1 MSESLVTRDPTV
13 DRRGQKTS
21 PRFWEYF
28 IFFSVFDPNK
38 KWRSQF
44 FFASFSAK
52 LSRVKRGWW
61 RIGILLGQTER
72 LPAWVFC
79 GFWGLILVDSSG
91 NWFYDF
97 ASSAGEMELP
107 KSPAA
112 GAIGFRC
119 QRTAVTSTDT
129 AEFVSSTPRT
139 SQNGSSIMGRAIP
152 AKGRSQLKS
161 LCLDEMMPARW

>member
-1 MSESLVTRDPTV
+1 MVSYGGKSGKIE
-13 DRRGQKTS
+13 GKTIS
-21 PRFWEYF
+21 GSSRPL
-28 IFFSVFDPNK
+28 IFL
-38 KWRSQF
+38 
-44 FFASFSAK
+44 SA
-52 LSRVKRGWW
+52 R
-61 RIGILLGQTER
+61 
-72 LPAWVFC
+72 VFC
-79 GFWGLILVDSSG
+79 GFGGLILVDSTR

-139 SQNGSSIMGRAIP
+139 SQNGSSIKGRAIP
-152 AKGRSQLKS
+152 TQGRSLLES

>member
-1 MSESLVTRDPTV
+1 ME
-13 DRRGQKTS
+13 
-21 PRFWEYF
+21 
-28 IFFSVFDPNK
+28 I
-38 KWRSQF
+38 
-44 FFASFSAK
+44 
-52 LSRVKRGWW
+52 LSRLFEIMVNNGTPTTTGTTRNSYT
-61 RIGILLGQTER
+61 LLGQTER
-72 LPAWVFC
+72 LSAWVFC
-79 GFWGLILVDSSG
+79 VFWGLILVDSTR

-139 SQNGSSIMGRAIP
+139 SQNGSSIKGRAIP
-152 AKGRSQLKS
+152 TQGRSLLES

>member
-1 MSESLVTRDPTV
+1 MSDLYLAK
-13 DRRGQKTS
+13 QKGC
-21 PRFWEYF
+21 RHG
-28 IFFSVFDPNK
+28 FSV
-38 KWRSQF
+38 
-44 FFASFSAK
+44 
-52 LSRVKRGWW
+52 V
-61 RIGILLGQTER
+61 LGG
-72 LPAWVFC
+72 LF
-79 GFWGLILVDSSG
+79 LILVDSTR

-139 SQNGSSIMGRAIP
+139 SQNGSSIKGRAIP
-152 AKGRSQLKS
+152 TQGRSLLKS